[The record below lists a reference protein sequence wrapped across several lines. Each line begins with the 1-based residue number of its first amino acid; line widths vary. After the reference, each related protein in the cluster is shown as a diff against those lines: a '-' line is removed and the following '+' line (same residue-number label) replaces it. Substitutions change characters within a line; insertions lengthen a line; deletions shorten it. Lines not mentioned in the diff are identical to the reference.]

1 MKAIRKTVGWAM
13 FGIGIMC
20 IIAVVVVGLLGVA
33 LLMPIHRV
41 VTYFERRPPGR
52 RKIIVQRTSKAG

>member
-1 MKAIRKTVGWAM
+1 MMAFRKTVGWAI
-13 FGIGIMC
+13 FGLGIMC

-41 VTYFERRPPGR
+41 VTFFERHPPPGR
-52 RKIIVQRTSKAG
+52 RYIARTSKAG